1 MLLNNPPFFLRALG
15 NVLVGVALSACTALE
30 PAPSIDRDYT
40 VVLKK
45 APSNKM
51 VRVIVECLEPK
62 LKERFPSA
70 SVGMRIQNFYEG
82 KIPGTQANLPRAT
95 FDIFG
100 STSDITGYATLRLH
114 DPKDTEITELFKS
127 CL

>member
-1 MLLNNPPFFLRALG
+1 MLLNKILFRRALG
-15 NVLVGVALSACTALE
+15 GVVMGVALSACTALE
-30 PAPSIDRDYT
+30 PVPSVDHDYT

-62 LKERFPSA
+62 LKEHFPSA
-70 SVGMRIQNFYEG
+70 SVGMRMQNFYEG

-100 STSDITGYATLRLH
+100 STGDITGYVTLRLH
-114 DPKDTEITELFKS
+114 DPNDAEITELFKS